1 MPEAPDATEI
11 HGALLTAV
19 HPQVLVVDTLRLAE
33 PSLDGTKSD
42 PRVSEYTHAGGGE
55 GAGGEGTGGVGEGGG
70 VGGAGGR
77 PEPCVTTIR

>member
-19 HPQVLVVDTLRLAE
+19 HPQVLVVDTLTLAE

-42 PRVSEYTHAGGGE
+42 PRASEYRHADGGMGPGGG
-55 GAGGEGTGGVGEGGG
+55 GAGGVGGVGG
-70 VGGAGGR
+70 VGAGGR
-77 PEPCVTTIR
+77 PEACVTRTR